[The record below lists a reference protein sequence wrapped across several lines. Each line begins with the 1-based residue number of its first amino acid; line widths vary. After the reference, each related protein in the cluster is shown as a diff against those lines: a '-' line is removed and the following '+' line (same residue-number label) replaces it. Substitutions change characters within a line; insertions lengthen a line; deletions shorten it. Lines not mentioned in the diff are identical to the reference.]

1 MNWTDHFIAT
11 GRQTVG
17 VPFCHVPINQP
28 DHHAFAEY
36 WCGVVARGRRWWAIA
51 EVNTKI
57 RTDQLRS
64 RPKADQGIFSTYYF
78 FGGKDGFVK
87 IYQNPKAIL
96 IDISTFAH
104 TGVVKKTNI

>member
-1 MNWTDHFIAT
+1 M
-11 GRQTVG
+11 G
-17 VPFCHVPINQP
+17 P
-28 DHHAFAEY
+28 D
-36 WCGVVARGRRWWAIA
+36 
-51 EVNTKI
+51 
-57 RTDQLRS
+57 
-64 RPKADQGIFSTYYF
+64 PGIFSTYYF